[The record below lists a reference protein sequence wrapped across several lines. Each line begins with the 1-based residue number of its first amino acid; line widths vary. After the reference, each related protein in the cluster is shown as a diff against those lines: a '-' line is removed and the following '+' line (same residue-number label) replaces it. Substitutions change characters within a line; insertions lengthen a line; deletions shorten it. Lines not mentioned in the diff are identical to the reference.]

1 MSITYKYVIT
11 KLEVDTQNPELV
23 TYIDGYRHGIDNET
37 GKNFTVTF
45 GVFLET
51 DDPNNIIPY
60 DDLTE
65 TTVETWLDAV
75 ITDKERQKLD
85 LQIAQQIE
93 EFNSNNEVKTP
104 GHQTIRNLPW

>member
-23 TYIDGYRHGIDNET
+23 TYVDGYRHGIDDET

-45 GVFLET
+45 GAFLET
-51 DDPNNIIPY
+51 DDPDNIIPY
-60 DDLTE
+60 NELTE
-65 TTVETWLDAV
+65 ETVETWLNNV
-75 ITDKERQKLD
+75 ISDKQRQGLD
-85 LQIAQQIE
+85 SQIAQQIE